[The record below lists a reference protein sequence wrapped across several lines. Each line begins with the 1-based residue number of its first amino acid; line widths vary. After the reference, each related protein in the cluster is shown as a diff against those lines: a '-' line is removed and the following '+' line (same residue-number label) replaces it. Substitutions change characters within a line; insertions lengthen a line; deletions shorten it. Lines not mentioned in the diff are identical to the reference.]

1 MTYYPDNHH
10 PIFFLQAAMHALGAT
25 AEYNNCDARTEGCY
39 GLIVNGKPMAWL
51 IDNRHPH
58 EAEREDP
65 AAKRLLESGALVCHA
80 QKPDADRVGG
90 HWLPL
95 AVTPG
100 YRQPEQPV
108 SKLYDVGFVGY
119 VRDTERMQVL
129 AHVARHYKLNIAQ
142 GVFGDSAVSVYWQS
156 KVGLNVPT
164 GYGRPDAYD
173 SANMRCFEILATGT
187 ALVTPHEAYL
197 ESLGL
202 VHNVNCLTYT
212 DVDELIKLIE
222 AGMKDWYFKSSSIG
236 VAGAKLA
243 QERHTYQHRAQQVL
257 EWLK

>member
-1 MTYYPDNHH
+1 MNYPERHH
-10 PIFFLQAAMHALGAT
+10 PIFFLQTALHALGAT
-25 AEYNNCDARTEGCY
+25 AEYNNRDARTEGCY
-39 GLIVNGKPMAWL
+39 GLIVNGKPVAWL

-58 EAEREDP
+58 EAAQEDP
-65 AAKRLLESGALVCHA
+65 AAKRLLEAGALVCHA

-100 YRQPEQPV
+100 YRPPDELP

-119 VRDTERMQVL
+119 VRDSERMRVL
-129 AHVARHYKLNIAQ
+129 AHVTRHFKLHTAQ
-142 GVFGDSAVSVYWQS
+142 GLFGDSAVAVYWQS

-187 ALVTPHEAYL
+187 LLITPDEPYL
-197 ESLGL
+197 AALGL
-202 VHNVNCLTYT
+202 VDGNTCLTYT
-212 DVDELIKLIE
+212 DADDLLKKIKV
-222 AGMKDWYFKSSSIG
+222 GMEYWYFNHKLG
-236 VAGAKLA
+236 EHGAKLA
-243 QERHTYQHRAQQVL
+243 QERHTYTHRAQQVL